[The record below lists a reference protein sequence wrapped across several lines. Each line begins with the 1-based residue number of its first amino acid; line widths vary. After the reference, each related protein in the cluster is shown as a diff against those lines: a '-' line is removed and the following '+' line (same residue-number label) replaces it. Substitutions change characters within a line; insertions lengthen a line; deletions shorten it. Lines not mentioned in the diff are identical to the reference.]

1 MLDVHQTLADELA
14 LPKRQISGALKL
26 FAEGGTVPFVA
37 RYRKEQTGGMDET
50 QLRSLL
56 ERHQYLTELEDRKKA
71 ILQSIDEQ
79 DKLTE
84 ELGARI
90 EATVQKAELEDLYLP
105 YRPKRRTRATAAR
118 ERGLEP
124 LAAWIRT
131 QNQSGAKGVDL
142 ENEAARY
149 VDSGREIA
157 TPQDALQGASDILAE
172 DVSES
177 ARHRAWIRDYLLEH
191 GAFISKFKRGH
202 PEGTTQFE
210 TYRDFRARV
219 RDIAAHQMLA
229 LRRGES
235 EGVLNLT
242 LSFDE
247 RDILDYLGQREIR
260 THDSVLRPFLSAM
273 LADAFDRLMKN
284 TLAGDVRL
292 QKKQEAD
299 AASVE
304 TFAANLRELLL
315 APPAGMRPTMGIDP
329 GYRTGC
335 KLAVLDETGKFLE
348 HTTVFPHGSERQ
360 QQEAA
365 DALRTL
371 VRRHGIEL
379 VAVGNGTAGRET
391 EQFAANVLAEVD
403 EPPIC
408 VLVSEAG
415 ASVYSA
421 SEVAI
426 EEFPDLDVTVRGA
439 ISIGRRLQDPLA
451 ELVKIDPKSIGVG
464 QYQHDVDQNLL
475 RQKLEDTVESC
486 VNFVGVDLNMA
497 SKELLRFVAGITP
510 SVAENMV
517 AHRNERGAFATRRE
531 VMDVRGFGPKTF
543 EQAAGF
549 LRIRGGDHPL
559 DNTGVHPESYPV
571 VERMARDLDVALEE
585 MTGVPERLQRLDL
598 QRYTGEDVG
607 LPTLRDIVAELEKP
621 GRDPREA
628 FQYARFREDVTTI
641 SDLDEEMVLEGVV
654 TNVTNF
660 GAFVDIGVKRDGLVH
675 ISQLADRFVKDPTDV
690 VKVGQVVRVR
700 VTDVDEKLNRI
711 SLSMRFG
718 ENGSRGRR
726 KG

>member
-1 MLDVHQTLADELA
+1 MLDVRHALAEELR
-14 LPKRQISGALKL
+14 LPKWQIDNALKL

-37 RYRKEQTGGMDET
+37 RYRKEQTGGMDEI
-50 QLRSLL
+50 QLRGLL
-56 ERHQYLTELEDRKKA
+56 ERHQYLSELGDRKDV

-79 DKLTE
+79 GKLTE
-84 ELGARI
+84 DLRARI
-90 EATVQKAELEDLYLP
+90 ETTRQKAELEDLYLP
-105 YRPKRRTRATAAR
+105 FRPKRRTRGTAAR

-131 QNQSGAKGVDL
+131 QNERGTRDVGLAA
-142 ENEAARY
+142 EAARY
-149 VDSGREIA
+149 VDKERELE

-172 DVSES
+172 NVAET
-177 ARHRAWIRDYLLEH
+177 AAHRAWIRGYLLQQ
-191 GAFISKFKRGH
+191 GVFSSNIKRKF

-210 TYRDFRARV
+210 TYRDFRAPV
-219 RDIAAHQMLA
+219 KNIAAHQLLA
-229 LRRGES
+229 LLRGET
-235 EGVLNLT
+235 EGILNVKLT
-242 LSFDE
+242 FDE
-247 RDILDYLGQREIR
+247 EHVLRYLVAQEIR
-260 THDSVLRPFLSAM
+260 TRATSPHEFLTAM

-284 TLAGDVRL
+284 ALIGDVRQ

-315 APPAGMRPTMGIDP
+315 APPAGMRPTLGIDP

-335 KLAVLDETGKFLE
+335 KLAVLDETGKFVA
-348 HTTVFPHGSERQ
+348 HATIYPHASERQ
-360 QQEAA
+360 RQDAA
-365 DALRTL
+365 NALGSL
-371 VRRHGIEL
+371 VERYHVEL
-379 VAVGNGTAGRET
+379 VAIGNGTGGRET
-391 EQFAANVLAEVD
+391 EQFAAKLLAERD
-403 EPPIC
+403 EPPAC

-421 SEVAI
+421 SAVAI

-475 RQKLEDTVESC
+475 MQKLEETVESC

-510 SVAENMV
+510 TVAENIV
-517 AHRNERGAFATRRE
+517 AHRNERGAFSTRQDLL
-531 VMDVRGFGPKTF
+531 DVSRFGPKTF

-549 LRIRGGDHPL
+549 LRIRGGDNPL

-571 VERMARDLDVALEE
+571 VKRMARDLGVAPEE
-585 MTGVPERLQRLDL
+585 IVGVPERLKGLDL
-598 QRYTGEDVG
+598 RRYTTESTG

-628 FQYARFREDVTTI
+628 FAYARFREDVTKV
-641 SDLDEEMVLEGVV
+641 SDLEEGMVLEGVV

-660 GAFVDIGVKRDGLVH
+660 GAFVDVGVKRDGLVH
-675 ISQLADRFVKDPTDV
+675 VSQLADRFVKDPTTV
-690 VKVGQVVRVR
+690 VKVGQVVKVR
-700 VTDVDEKLNRI
+700 VANIDEKLNRI
-711 SLSMRFG
+711 SLSMRDV
-718 ENGSRGRR
+718 E
-726 KG
+726 